1 MRHYIAALGLGLLSA
16 TGLPLL
22 ANAAD
27 MAPPPVLRGPLPAT
41 ESSSNWDGFYI
52 GASGGFGSIS
62 RSSQP
67 SQGVTNP
74 LLRALVRGSEVEPG
88 VMAMPIIE
96 KGRTQS
102 QRVSF
107 GAFAG
112 YNVMMEDF
120 VIGAEV
126 DYNRGRLD
134 VESSGSRSGRTSGAA
149 TIYDWNGSTKT
160 SVRISDFGS
169 VRGRVGYTMGSWMP
183 YVSAGLAF
191 ARLAEKNYAAIQGT
205 QCPFVTAGIC
215 ASPMAP
221 TLYNPAELGD
231 SNGNKLVFGY
241 ALGAGVDMMLSNNI
255 ILRAEVQHLRF
266 APNNGM
272 SVQLNHAKI
281 GAAIKY

>member
-1 MRHYIAALGLGLLSA
+1 MRHHIAALGLGLLSA

-27 MAPPPVLRGPLPAT
+27 MAPPPVLRGSLPAT
-41 ESSSNWDGFYI
+41 ETGSSWDGFYF
-52 GASGGFGSIS
+52 GGSAGFGSLS

-67 SQGVTNP
+67 QQGVTNP
-74 LLRALVRGSEVEPG
+74 LLRSLVRGSEVEPG
-88 VMAMPIIE
+88 VIAMPIIE

-107 GAFAG
+107 GAFVG
-112 YNVMMEDF
+112 YNAMMED
-120 VIGAEV
+120 VLLGVEA

-134 VESSGSRSGRTSGAA
+134 VESTGSRSGRVNGAA
-149 TIYDWNGSTKT
+149 TIYDWTGTTKT
-160 SVRISDFGS
+160 SVRISDYGS
-169 VRGRVGYTMGSWMP
+169 IRGRMGYSMGSWMP
-183 YVSAGLAF
+183 YLSGGLAF
-191 ARLAEKNYAAIQGT
+191 ARLAEKNYAAISGR
-205 QCPFVTAGIC
+205 QCPFVTAGVC
-215 ASPMAP
+215 ASAMVP
-221 TLYNPAELGD
+221 TLYTPSDLGD
-231 SNGNKLVFGY
+231 SNGNKIVFGY
-241 ALGAGVDMMLSNNI
+241 ALGAGVDMLLTNNI